1 MLRRCISLFEC
12 FLDVIGVCAMDS
24 KARSKPMRNI
34 LNKLMACW
42 EFETIIFG
50 DKVILDEGKYNYMRT
65 FMTLLLNIFLIC
77 YPILTRFDTRC
88 EKLAGLRLFVIVL
101 LNRFPIGKG
110 VSIC

>member
-34 LNKLMACW
+34 LNKLMASG

-65 FMTLLLNIFLIC
+65 FMTLFLNIFMC
-77 YPILTRFDTRC
+77 HPILTRSDTRC
-88 EKLAGLRLFVIVL
+88 GELAGLRLFLIVL
-101 LNRFPIGKG
+101 LGRFPPGKS